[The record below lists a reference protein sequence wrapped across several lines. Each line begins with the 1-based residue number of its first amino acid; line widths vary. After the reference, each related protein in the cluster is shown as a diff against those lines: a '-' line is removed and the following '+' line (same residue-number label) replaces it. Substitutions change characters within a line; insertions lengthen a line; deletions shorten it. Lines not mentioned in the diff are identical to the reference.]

1 VRSWDD
7 DCGYFGANEWRME
20 SSMWLINTL
29 KDDDVEAEEKV
40 ELVEEDEDLIRGMAK
55 NKVKEKRKNGEWKKS
70 PFIYLFCL

>member
-1 VRSWDD
+1 
-7 DCGYFGANEWRME
+7 ME
-20 SSMWLINTL
+20 SSMWLINTR

-55 NKVKEKRKNGEWKKS
+55 NKVEEKRKNGEWKKN